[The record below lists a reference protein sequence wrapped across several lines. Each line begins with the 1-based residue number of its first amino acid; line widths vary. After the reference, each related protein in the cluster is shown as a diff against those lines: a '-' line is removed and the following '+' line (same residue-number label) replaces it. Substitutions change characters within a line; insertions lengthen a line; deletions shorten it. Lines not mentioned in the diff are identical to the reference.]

1 MEGATR
7 IKLSK
12 AKLTTDQRDAVLTWV
27 AEGLSLLEIRA
38 RAAEFDPPFEIEYR
52 QVKHL
57 RQRAGVKYRQIQEEI
72 EAELIGEGL
81 ARKALRIKAL
91 TDLFD
96 RHLSLIQSRADD
108 PAMAEVTGGDTG
120 LIVLD
125 YKHNN
130 PVYKFDSAVIKEMRG
145 LLDDIA
151 REKGDRHQK
160 VELSDPNGEPL
171 FESLAKALEKA
182 YGGES

>member
-1 MEGATR
+1 M
-7 IKLSK
+7 K
-12 AKLTTDQRDAVLTWV
+12 AKITADQRNAVLTWV
-27 AEGLSLLEIRA
+27 AEGLGLPEIRL

-57 RQRAGVKYRQIQEEI
+57 RQRAGIKYRQIQEEI

-96 RHLSLIQSRADD
+96 KHLDLIQARASD
-108 PAMAEVTGGDTG
+108 PSMIEIPGGGTG
-120 LIVLD
+120 LVVRD
-125 YKHNN
+125 YKGIQ
-130 PVYKFDSAVIKEMRG
+130 PVYKFDAAVVREMRG

-151 REKGDRHQK
+151 REKGDRGQK